1 MRGRLGFQLAL
12 TNEGADARGCPEEA
26 RKHHAP
32 AQARKGAKAEIS
44 MESLI
49 AKYHLHPII
58 DHFTIALLATGVLA
72 DVVGYVIATLFG
84 NRSPRTKRLG
94 DRLSGAALVLLI
106 PGAISA
112 IFSRFTGESEAERV
126 WDTISPAAQQIL
138 FSDTGSATFLSH
150 AVLGT
155 YLMYAFVALAAW
167 RVLLEIWSKLK
178 RTQLVYLV
186 VAMVALSA
194 LLYQGKTGGELV
206 YDHAVGTTHA
216 DNTWQRSA
224 DAAK

>member
-1 MRGRLGFQLAL
+1 M
-12 TNEGADARGCPEEA
+12 
-26 RKHHAP
+26 
-32 AQARKGAKAEIS
+32 EI
-44 MESLI
+44 LI

-58 DHFTIALLATGVLA
+58 DHFTIALLAMGVLV
-72 DVVGYVIATLFG
+72 DVVGYVIGILFD
-84 NRSPRTKRLG
+84 NRSPRTKGLG

-112 IFSRFTGESEAERV
+112 IFSRLTGESEAERV

-138 FSDTGSATFLSH
+138 FSDTGSARFLSH

-167 RVLLEIWSKLK
+167 RLLLEIWTKFK
-178 RTQLVYLV
+178 RMQLVYL
-186 VAMVALSA
+186 MVAIVALCA

-206 YDHAVGTTHA
+206 YDHAAGTTHA
-216 DNTWQRSA
+216 ETTSQQAIVN
-224 DAAK
+224 K

>member
-1 MRGRLGFQLAL
+1 MQ
-12 TNEGADARGCPEEA
+12 
-26 RKHHAP
+26 
-32 AQARKGAKAEIS
+32 I
-44 MESLI
+44 LI

-58 DHFTIALLATGVLA
+58 DHFTIALLAMGVLA
-72 DVVGYVIATLFG
+72 DVVGYVIEMLFD
-84 NRSPRTKRLG
+84 NRSPRTKGLG

-126 WDTISPAAQQIL
+126 WDTIAPAAQQIL
-138 FSDTGSATFLSH
+138 FSDTGSASFLSH

-167 RVLLEIWSKLK
+167 RVLLEIWTKLK
-178 RTQLVYLV
+178 RTQPVYLV
-186 VAMVALSA
+186 VAIVALCA

-216 DNTWQRSA
+216 NTTSQQSIVNN
-224 DAAK
+224 